1 MDQCA
6 NVSIC
11 QPVCAHGATDWHISR
26 MGLFIVPF
34 PIFSPPAAFLRKA
47 RGVSPKES
55 LQKCAKC
62 DRESNPYLLQISV
75 IRILVC
81 CRSSGFLPFLF
92 QYPFVYGHTIE
103 VFEKAA
109 ESSGRIS
116 SQMRKF
122 FHVLHVAVILH
133 DEIVETFRISA
144 DRIEE

>member
-1 MDQCA
+1 MNQCA

-34 PIFSPPAAFLRKA
+34 RFSHHRLLSCVKRV
-47 RGVSPKES
+47 GVSPKES
-55 LQKCAKC
+55 LQKVCEM
-62 DRESNPYLLQISV
+62 RQGVESVSVTDFSDSHFGVLQVFQDS
-75 IRILVC
+75 
-81 CRSSGFLPFLF
+81 FPFLF

-116 SQMRKF
+116 SPDAQ
-122 FHVLHVAVILH
+122 ILP
-133 DEIVETFRISA
+133 RSSPCCNSA
-144 DRIEE
+144 

>member
-1 MDQCA
+1 MRQRVES
-6 NVSIC
+6 VS
-11 QPVCAHGATDWHISR
+11 VTD
-26 MGLFIVPF
+26 
-34 PIFSPPAAFLRKA
+34 FSDSHL
-47 RGVSPKES
+47 GV
-55 LQKCAKC
+55 LQVFQN
-62 DRESNPYLLQISV
+62 S
-75 IRILVC
+75 
-81 CRSSGFLPFLF
+81 FPFLF

-122 FHVLHVAVILH
+122 FHVLHVTVILH

>member
-1 MDQCA
+1 MDQYA

-11 QPVCAHGATDWHISR
+11 QPVCAHGATDWHIRR
-26 MGLFIVPF
+26 MGLFIVLSR
-34 PIFSPPAAFLRKA
+34 FSHRRLLFLRKA

-81 CRSSGFLPFLF
+81 CRSYQNSFPFLF

-103 VFEKAA
+103 VFEKSA
-109 ESSGRIS
+109 ESSGPYILPRCANS
-116 SQMRKF
+116 STF
-122 FHVLHVAVILH
+122 FTLL
-133 DEIVETFRISA
+133 
-144 DRIEE
+144 